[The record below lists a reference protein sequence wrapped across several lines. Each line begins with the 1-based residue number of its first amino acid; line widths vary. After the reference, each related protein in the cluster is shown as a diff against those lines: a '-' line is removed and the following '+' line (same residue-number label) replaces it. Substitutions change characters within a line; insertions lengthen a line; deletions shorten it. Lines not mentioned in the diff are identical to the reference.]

1 MIWILYLLRAYKGY
15 RRYRTVEQDRVRRPS
30 STWIPAKSL
39 TVPNLTSVPKLN
51 HWKNL
56 NDDDLE
62 SISKIECWVKILNDL
77 GERYWKR
84 RFQKQF
90 SYDHVFLSLL
100 STIEDFSSY
109 TMATRRVWMTIRKKS
124 DSVYF
129 SRNNEN
135 ENFRQIP
142 SFIKQD
148 FNQR

>member
-1 MIWILYLLRAYKGY
+1 M
-15 RRYRTVEQDRVRRPS
+15 DPCF
-30 STWIPAKSL
+30 KSL
-39 TVPNLTSVPKLN
+39 TVPTLTSDPKLN
-51 HWKNL
+51 HLKNL
-56 NDDDLE
+56 DDDDLE

-109 TMATRRVWMTIRKKS
+109 AVATKRVWMTIRKKS

-135 ENFRQIP
+135 ENFRLIP
-142 SFIKQD
+142 NFIKQD

>member
-1 MIWILYLLRAYKGY
+1 M
-15 RRYRTVEQDRVRRPS
+15 DPCF
-30 STWIPAKSL
+30 KSL
-39 TVPNLTSVPKLN
+39 TVPTLTSDPKLN
-51 HWKNL
+51 HLKNL

-109 TMATRRVWMTIRKKS
+109 AVATKRVWMTIRKKS
-124 DSVYF
+124 DSVKF